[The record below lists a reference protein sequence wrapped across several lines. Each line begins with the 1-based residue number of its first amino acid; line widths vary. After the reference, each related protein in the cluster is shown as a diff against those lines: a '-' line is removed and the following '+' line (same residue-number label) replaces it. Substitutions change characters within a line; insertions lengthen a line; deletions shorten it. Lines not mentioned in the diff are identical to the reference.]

1 MTTAAAGNMAG
12 HPDKDKDKEKEKP
25 GMRRALGRG
34 LASLL
39 PGPRAVPPA
48 APPAAVPAPS
58 ASTHASS
65 GPAAVPGSSGQQIP
79 PSSVTLGRRND
90 NVSSSG
96 VAVREEADAQTQSTT
111 TQGSPAPS
119 ADPQPAVDEGPIDI
133 YAVATPYPDPREHVA
148 AGAPEH
154 GALSRQK
161 ETIDLNAAAEV
172 RIPGNIVTNLPI
184 TDIDRNP
191 FQTRHV
197 QDNDALEELAN
208 SIKAQGVVQPILV
221 RPSDEEDGRYVLI
234 LGERRLHAS
243 KKAGKTH
250 VPALVRRL
258 SPQ

>member
-48 APPAAVPAPS
+48 APPVAAPS

-79 PSSVTLGRRND
+79 PSSPTLGRRND

-96 VAVREEADAQTQSTT
+96 VAVREEADAPTQSTT

-119 ADPQPAVDEGPIDI
+119 ADPQKAVEEGPID
-133 YAVATPYPDPREHVA
+133 
-148 AGAPEH
+148 
-154 GALSRQK
+154 
-161 ETIDLNAAAEV
+161 
-172 RIPGNIVTNLPI
+172 
-184 TDIDRNP
+184 
-191 FQTRHV
+191 
-197 QDNDALEELAN
+197 
-208 SIKAQGVVQPILV
+208 
-221 RPSDEEDGRYVLI
+221 
-234 LGERRLHAS
+234 
-243 KKAGKTH
+243 
-250 VPALVRRL
+250 
-258 SPQ
+258 